1 MMKKNARGGHKEDEN
16 RNELRQQNFC
26 SAADT
31 TSLFVFQDNLPL
43 LQFHSLSNNDTQSVL
58 LRFKMYPLPRHMRTN
73 MDMC

>member
-1 MMKKNARGGHKEDEN
+1 MDDEKKMQEGVTKKMKTEM
-16 RNELRQQNFC
+16 NFC